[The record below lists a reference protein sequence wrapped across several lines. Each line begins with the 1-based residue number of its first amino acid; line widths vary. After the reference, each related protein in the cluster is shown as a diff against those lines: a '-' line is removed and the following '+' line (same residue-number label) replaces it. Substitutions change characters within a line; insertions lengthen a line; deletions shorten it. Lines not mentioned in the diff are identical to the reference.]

1 MVRLIIITCVAVVG
15 FFMLGGLVLAI
26 GSGGKQR
33 SWDANPGK
41 QGFDEVNTQIVGYHG
56 LDALGNT
63 TDAVK
68 IGQAFSQELAAIREV
83 AFTGGGDAQA
93 LSLSSGHFIT
103 YCQESG
109 DDLLIIC
116 HVPQLRK
123 FAGDAK
129 AALMGYA
136 WKTAQHAVL
145 ATHPDH
151 HGKVYVGLRGIA
163 LYYEIWIG
171 TAHGAPAQRLPP
183 DAGLKAAYALFAP
196 KAGGPGG
203 DPAVAAPALALAA
216 APAPTPATAPAP
228 APATTPAPAA
238 DDK

>member
-1 MVRLIIITCVAVVG
+1 MLRIILFTCAAVVG
-15 FFMLGGLVLAI
+15 FFLLCGLVLAF

-33 SWDANPGK
+33 TWDANPGK
-41 QGFDEVNTQIVGYHG
+41 QGFDEVNAQIIGYHG
-56 LDALGNT
+56 ADALGNT
-63 TDAVK
+63 ADAVQ
-68 IGQAFSQELAAIREV
+68 IGAAFSQELSAIRAA
-83 AFTGGGDAQA
+83 AFTAGDAQA

-123 FAGDAK
+123 FTSEAK

-163 LYYEIWIG
+163 LYYEIWVG
-171 TAHGAPAQRLPP
+171 TAHGAPAQRLPA
-183 DAGLKAAYALFAP
+183 DAGLSAAYALFAP
-196 KAGGPGG
+196 KAGVAGG
-203 DPAVAAPALALAA
+203 THAPEPSPAPVPAPAS
-216 APAPTPATAPAP
+216 APAP
-228 APATTPAPAA
+228 AAEG
-238 DDK
+238 K